1 MNKAISRFV
10 IVLSHS
16 YSASCNRL
24 NCLYPNSVAFWNI
37 KSFVSEATHPV
48 PFKAFEIV
56 LRDNP
61 NASAIV
67 SDMKYDMVY
76 PNVFMSQEDAEAVAR
91 YETDIKQYAEQKK
104 ADWILNGGVEDQWD
118 EYIQKLNDL
127 GLEKY
132 LEIKQKYLDDYLAK

>member
-1 MNKAISRFV
+1 MTEEGTLKH
-10 IVLSHS
+10 L
-16 YSASCNRL
+16 
-24 NCLYPNSVAFWNI
+24 
-37 KSFVSEATHPV
+37 
-48 PFKAFEIV
+48 EIV
-56 LRDNP
+56 DESPYDVRVQQMVGGPLAVLDSYYDVYTTCPSDAQERME
-61 NASAIV
+61 AVKSYV

>member
-1 MNKAISRFV
+1 MEAVK
-10 IVLSHS
+10 S
-16 YSASCNRL
+16 Y
-24 NCLYPNSVAFWNI
+24 
-37 KSFVSEATHPV
+37 
-48 PFKAFEIV
+48 
-56 LRDNP
+56 
-61 NASAIV
+61 V